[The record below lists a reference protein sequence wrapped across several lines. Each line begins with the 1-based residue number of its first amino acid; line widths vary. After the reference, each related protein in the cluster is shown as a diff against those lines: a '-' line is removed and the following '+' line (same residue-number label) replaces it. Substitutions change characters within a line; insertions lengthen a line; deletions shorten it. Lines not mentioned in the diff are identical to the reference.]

1 MSAGQW
7 GSTRATKWETHVFRA
22 ALGRIVACAP
32 AISRVSFSFSD
43 RRRTPQSERAAAA
56 VATGSAASSEH
67 GGVSRSGHA
76 GWHRCVR
83 RIGRGHGAAGAS
95 RGVPP
100 KKSSPRR
107 LGTTHESAL
116 SLSDASSLT
125 SDREARS
132 VGRAYTTNET
142 PRDTHRGARRL
153 DAFDSTERGRPL
165 TVSSPPKNSPETKK
179 TAPAHVE
186 ELRAGRPAAP
196 FKPRGVVPR
205 VDRGRPDV
213 RPDDRRAVRSRASA
227 REALRD

>member
-22 ALGRIVACAP
+22 ALERIVACAP

-43 RRRTPQSERAAAA
+43 SDERLSQSAPRRRWRQARRRAPSMAASLDPATQAGIGAFAGLVEVTAQQVRRAA
-56 VATGSAASSEH
+56 
-67 GGVSRSGHA
+67 
-76 GWHRCVR
+76 CLR
-83 RIGRGHGAAGAS
+83 RNL
-95 RGVPP
+95 
-100 KKSSPRR
+100 PRR

-116 SLSDASSLT
+116 SLSDASSRT

-142 PRDTHRGARRL
+142 PRDTRRVTRRL